1 MKRILTFISILLIS
15 MQLMAQLAISFPA
28 EFEKN
33 EGVLLVW
40 DYSPSRDSVV
50 ANMAAAIQPV
60 AKVWII
66 YYPGTAPMDT
76 TDIRNYLLSRG
87 VGYSNVEFI
96 PAWTETLWIRDFG
109 PITGYGV
116 FEDAPE
122 RFFYDAGYSAY
133 GRPKDDSI
141 PSQIGNYW
149 SIPTVDLDLEF
160 EGGNFMLDGLANGFA
175 TKRIY
180 SQNLLL
186 TPEEI
191 QQQLKDYF
199 GLQSVVFL
207 EVLNNSGGGI
217 WKHVDM
223 FMKVLDYETILV
235 SSYPDSLPDYPVIEA
250 NVEVLSQTLNYFQ
263 SPYEIVRI
271 PAPPKEGGTFATT
284 QDDEMRTYTNSLIIN
299 NVIIVPSYNLPE
311 YDSAAK
317 QIYEA
322 HMPGYIIKMVDAR
335 TLTPLYGA
343 LHCIS
348 KEIPQERLLKIVH
361 EKVEGPQTYASD
373 LAITCLA
380 NCDSLVEEM
389 WLHYKLNDDIEFQ
402 TTPIHLVCPT
412 HYGVIEGLLT
422 TDTVHYYIEG
432 RSGLNRVTY
441 PLSAPEGYFTFWFD
455 IVGEKEPVISPSI
468 YSVYPN
474 PSLGKISIEG
484 QKANESLKV
493 SLLNTHGR
501 IVYKNVVNTQQTI
514 DLNDAINPGM
524 YFLQIESKSALQTIK
539 VIFH

>member
-1 MKRILTFISILLIS
+1 MIKRILTIFSIVFIAV
-15 MQLMAQLAISFPA
+15 QLMAQLAISFPG

-50 ANMAAAIQPV
+50 ANMAAAIQAV
-60 AKVWII
+60 AKVWIV
-66 YYPGTAPMDT
+66 YYPGTAPADT

-87 VGYSNVEFI
+87 VGYTNVEFI

-109 PITGYGV
+109 PFTGYGV
-116 FEDAPE
+116 FENAPE
-122 RFFYDAGYSAY
+122 RFFYDAGYSQY

-141 PSQIGNYW
+141 PTQIGRLWN
-149 SIPTVDLDLEF
+149 IPTVGLDIEF

-180 SQNLLL
+180 SQNSLL

-191 QQQLKDYF
+191 EQQLKDAF
-199 GLQSVVFL
+199 NLQSVVFL
-207 EVLNNSGGGI
+207 DVLNHSGGGI

-223 FMKVLDYETILV
+223 FMKVLDYETIMV
-235 SSYPDSLPDYPVIEA
+235 SSYPDSLPDYPVIES
-250 NVEVLSQTLNYFQ
+250 NVEILSQTLNYFQ
-263 SPYEIVRI
+263 NPYKIVRI
-271 PAPPKEGGTFATT
+271 PAPPKEDGTFATT
-284 QDDEMRTYTNSLIIN
+284 QNDEMRTYTNSLIIN

-311 YDSAAK
+311 YDSVAK

-335 TLTPLYGA
+335 TLTPLFGA

-373 LAITCLA
+373 FAITCLA

-389 WLHYKLNDDIEFQ
+389 WLHYKINDATEFQ

-412 HYGVIEGLLT
+412 HYGVIEGLLP
-422 TDTVHYYIEG
+422 TDTVHYFIEG
-432 RSGLNRVTY
+432 RSGLNTVTY
-441 PLSAPEGYFTFWFD
+441 PLSSPEGHY
-455 IVGEKEPVISPSI
+455 G
-468 YSVYPN
+468 
-474 PSLGKISIEG
+474 
-484 QKANESLKV
+484 ANLSRL
-493 SLLNTHGR
+493 
-501 IVYKNVVNTQQTI
+501 
-514 DLNDAINPGM
+514 D
-524 YFLQIESKSALQTIK
+524 
-539 VIFH
+539 